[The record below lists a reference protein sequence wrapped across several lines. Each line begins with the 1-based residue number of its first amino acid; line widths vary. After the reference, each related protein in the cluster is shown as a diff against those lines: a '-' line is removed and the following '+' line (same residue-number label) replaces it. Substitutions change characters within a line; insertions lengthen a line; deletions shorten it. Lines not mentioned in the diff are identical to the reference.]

1 MGSRQ
6 NGDRA
11 AAARRRHRHTP
22 LAQDGRL
29 ASMSCERHC
38 TLNEHLEKHALSGH
52 SSPKVTQCAEQWNG
66 VKLQDSVLRQHQI
79 PIKRTTTASTSTS
92 TTANDSWGPESDDNT
107 KPWKIE
113 LAGKF
118 LDSTSECGR
127 NEVVIS
133 NATHLLRRLKLDLS
147 KDSDKGSSRAEMV
160 KSQTM
165 PRNTS
170 LSATYNRPV
179 DSLAKHTTSTLPVRP
194 LLTTN
199 SAKPVASTSHVSG
212 PSEFY
217 VTVGTSS
224 FRFSSTSYTPT
235 SNSPRLH
242 HFDRKNDLR
251 KVSFMKSASESDY
264 DSDDDSVKRMESVT
278 HTFQRNLSVTNR
290 NSKVSAI
297 PLSGIGVDVGM
308 SEYNKDDE
316 QYHCVNTPCE
326 AYASCSLTSFIG
338 EIVGLSPVNE
348 SGSTSTRSPFDIIVS
363 IPYTFVYATLR
374 KEISSHPFHRHYLR
388 TKRNVFCSPNRVPNA
403 CSEKDDRDIRKSA
416 KDDVASVDADDWSQE
431 HGVRSESDDDE
442 SMESCIQREADLGRS
457 TKINIGEARSY
468 RQPGLPQCSRY
479 HREDLSYYGTEVGS
493 SYYQASEYSRSDD
506 ETAADTRSYQPSQY
520 SHVDDDR
527 SDTVS
532 PVSFQRSRRFRDSP
546 FVRRWR

>member
-79 PIKRTTTASTSTS
+79 PIKRTTTASTSAS

-160 KSQTM
+160 ETE
-165 PRNTS
+165 
-170 LSATYNRPV
+170 Y
-179 DSLAKHTTSTLPVRP
+179 RP
-194 LLTTN
+194 LPTTN
-199 SAKPVASTSHVSG
+199 SAKPVVSTSHV
-212 PSEFY
+212 

-235 SNSPRLH
+235 SNSPRLQ

-251 KVSFMKSASESDY
+251 KVSLMKSASESDY

-278 HTFQRNLSVTNR
+278 HTYQRNLSVTNR

-308 SEYNKDDE
+308 SEFNKDDE
-316 QYHCVNTPCE
+316 QYHCVNTPRE

-348 SGSTSTRSPFDIIVS
+348 SGSTSTRSPFDVIVS
-363 IPYTFVYATLR
+363 IPYTFMYATLR

-403 CSEKDDRDIRKSA
+403 GSEKDDRDIRKSA